1 MTDRTI
7 DLPRGDAICYS
18 GYREGQSPATR
29 IYPSEAEIREDLHLL
44 APHFQLLRLY
54 DCSPHAERVLHV
66 IEADR
71 LPLRVLLGAH
81 MGAEASNP
89 GCPWGAQYADA
100 QLAEQ
105 RAENDAELGRLVALA
120 AHHPHTVFAVAV
132 GNEALVDW
140 TDHLVPLPRM
150 LEAVRF
156 VKRHVRQP
164 VTVCENHVPWRGA
177 LQPLA
182 AELDFLSVHSYAVWE
197 GRPVAEALAHTQA
210 DLAAVTAA
218 NPGKPLVLSEVGWCT
233 AANGRGFPAHHAST
247 EAQATYLAQ
256 LRAWS
261 RDSGVPCFLFEAFDE
276 PWKGSSDPLEPEK
289 HWGLFGVDRQAKPAL
304 RAWAEA

>member
-54 DCSPHAERVLHV
+54 DCSPHAERVLQV

-120 AHHPHTVFAVAV
+120 AQHPQTVFAVAV

-156 VKRHVRQP
+156 VKQHVRQP

-182 AELDFLSVHSYAVWE
+182 AELDFLSVHSYPVWE

-210 DLAAVTAA
+210 DLAAVAAA

-276 PWKGSSDPLEPEK
+276 PWKGSSDPMEPEK